1 MYNKEEIL
9 RTQNNYLEAV
19 VQRNKDEKEFFKNFI
34 DDYFFVLQELK
45 ETKKDLKSANAE
57 NDQMKSMKGDPVL
70 LRKTKAELERLK
82 GQASQE
88 QLDTATQMLNLTEAR
103 AVLAER
109 NRELERLLFN
119 QQTRCDEAER
129 ICREKGEE
137 LDEVKEEL
145 NQIKSE

>member
-1 MYNKEEIL
+1 MMYNKEEIL

-19 VQRNKDEKEFFKNFI
+19 VQRNKEEKEFFKNFI

-45 ETKKDLKSANAE
+45 ETKKELKSVNAE
-57 NDQMKSMKGDPVL
+57 NEQIKLSKGDPVL
-70 LRKTKAELERLK
+70 LRKVKAELDRIK

-119 QQTRCDEAER
+119 
-129 ICREKGEE
+129 
-137 LDEVKEEL
+137 
-145 NQIKSE
+145 

>member
-19 VQRNKDEKEFFKNFI
+19 VQRNKEEKEFFKNFI

-45 ETKKDLKSANAE
+45 ETKKELKSVNAE
-57 NDQMKSMKGDPVL
+57 NEQIKLSKGDPVL
-70 LRKTKAELERLK
+70 LRKVKAELDRIK

-119 QQTRCDEAER
+119 QQTRCDEAEQLLKV
-129 ICREKGEE
+129 KGEALE
-137 LDEVKEEL
+137 KVEAEL
-145 NQIKSE
+145 N